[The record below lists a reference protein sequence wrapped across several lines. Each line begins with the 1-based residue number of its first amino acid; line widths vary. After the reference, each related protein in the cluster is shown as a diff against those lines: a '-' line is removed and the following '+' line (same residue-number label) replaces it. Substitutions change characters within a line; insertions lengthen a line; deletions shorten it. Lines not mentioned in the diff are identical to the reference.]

1 MRAAGGEA
9 EAALAVLSPIPPP
22 GLADELRL
30 PSAGRSGLER
40 EAGPTP
46 NPNSDPDPD
55 PNPDP
60 DPDPDPNP
68 DHTSTATYPYP
79 YPYPYR
85 NPAPNPIPHQAGAR
99 LLAGPLGAT
108 LPRAWSAGV
117 WARWAE
123 QLRGA

>member
-9 EAALAVLSPIPPP
+9 EAALAVLPPIPPP

-40 EAGPTP
+40 EAG
-46 NPNSDPDPD
+46 
-55 PNPDP
+55 
-60 DPDPDPNP
+60 
-68 DHTSTATYPYP
+68 
-79 YPYPYR
+79 
-85 NPAPNPIPHQAGAR
+85 AR
-99 LLAGPLGAT
+99 LLAGPLGST
-108 LPRAWSAGV
+108 LPRAWSEGV